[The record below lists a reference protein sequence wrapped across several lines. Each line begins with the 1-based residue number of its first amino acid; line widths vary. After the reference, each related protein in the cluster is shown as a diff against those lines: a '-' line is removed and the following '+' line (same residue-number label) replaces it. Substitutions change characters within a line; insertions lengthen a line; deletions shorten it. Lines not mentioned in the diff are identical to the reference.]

1 MKKEAISKLTILELK
16 RLGAKVLSKETTE
29 QIVRKYCLQN
39 AVLHNGKA
47 NEKSVMQKIMT
58 THTELRKE
66 AKKISELVEQLV
78 PKINEINPDAQKEE
92 LMQIDPSLFETK
104 VVEKRVRDV
113 PPLKNAEMGNVVT
126 RYAPE
131 PNGEM
136 HLGHAFTAFFAHY
149 YAQKYKGEF
158 VLRFEDTNPQQ
169 EEIKYMDAHKEA
181 LEWLGLQP
189 DRIVIVSN
197 DMAIFYEKA
206 EFLINNNH
214 AYTCSCNSEK
224 MSELRNQELPCEH
237 ASKSVAET
245 TKEWKKMLAGEYN
258 EGEIVLRLRGDM
270 KNKNAVMR
278 DPAIFA
284 IRKSEHCL
292 QGTKY
297 ATWPLYDFAAAIEDK
312 ICGIT
317 HVGRSAEF
325 DTRIELQNKI
335 RELLGLVPHP
345 YIFHFARYNVIGSP
359 ASKRKIIPLVT
370 EGKVEGWDDI
380 RLVTIKGL
388 KKRGIIP
395 ETIKQIA
402 KEAGI
407 NTQPSNIDWSVITS
421 ANRKLIDKKAD
432 RYFFVEDPI
441 VVYVKNAPADKECNL
456 IYHPEFADRG
466 TRKIKLGKLFLIS
479 KSDYKAL
486 KKDQEF
492 RLKDLYNV
500 KLVKKKVDLLEIAK
514 TDVNLEITEE
524 QKELLSQI
532 TEQAIVEYT
541 DKKLK
546 PGLKVQWTVANPKEI
561 VAVDVKVP
569 GILIV
574 EGKYNKNSLKIV
586 SGYGEKAISKLA
598 IDDIVQFERFG
609 FVRIDKKGKN
619 KIFVNM
625 AHK

>member
-1 MKKEAISKLTILELK
+1 M
-16 RLGAKVLSKETTE
+16 SKESIE
-29 QIVRKYCLQN
+29 QVVRKYSLQN

-66 AKKISELVEQLV
+66 AKKISELVEQIV
-78 PKINEINPDAQKEE
+78 PTINEIPPEAQKDE
-92 LMQIDPSLFETK
+92 LLKIDPTLLETK
-104 VVEKRVRDV
+104 ATEKRVRDV
-113 PPLKNAEMGNVVT
+113 PPLKNAEMGKVVT

-131 PNGEM
+131 PNGDM

-189 DRIVIVSN
+189 DRVVIVSN

-206 EFLINNNH
+206 EFLIKNNH
-214 AYTCSCNSEK
+214 AYTCTCNVEK
-224 MSELRNQELPCEH
+224 MRELRNQELPCDH
-237 ASKSVAET
+237 ASKSTDEIT
-245 TKEWKKMLAGEYN
+245 QDWKNMLAGKYD

-297 ATWPLYDFAAAIEDK
+297 AAWPLYDFAAAIEDK

-325 DTRIELQNKI
+325 DSRIELQNKI
-335 RELLGLVPHP
+335 RELLGLIPHP
-345 YIFHFARYNVIGSP
+345 NIFHFARYNVIGSP
-359 ASKRKIIPLVT
+359 ASKRKIKPLVT

-388 KKRGIIP
+388 RKRGIIP

-402 KEAGI
+402 KEAGM
-407 NTQPSNIDWSVITS
+407 TTHPTNIDWTVISST
-421 ANRKLIDKKAD
+421 NRKLIDSVTN
-432 RYFFVEDPI
+432 RFFFVENPI
-441 VVYVKNAPADKECNL
+441 VIYVKNAPSDKECNL
-456 IYHPEFADRG
+456 PYHPEFPDKG
-466 TRKIKLGKLFLIS
+466 SRKIKLGKLFLIAR
-479 KSDYKAL
+479 SDYKAL
-486 KKDQEF
+486 KKGQEF

-500 KLVKKKVDLLEIAK
+500 KLVKKKVDLLEMVK
-514 TDVNLEITEE
+514 TDTNLELTEEQRALLSEITEH
-524 QKELLSQI
+524 
-532 TEQAIVEYT
+532 AIVNYV

-546 PGLKVQWTVANPKEI
+546 PGAKIQWTVADPKEI
-561 VAVDVKVP
+561 VKVDVKVP
-569 GILIV
+569 GILFV
-574 EGKYNKNSLKIV
+574 DGKYNKDSLTIV
-586 SGYGEKAISKLA
+586 NGYGEKAIKKLKV
-598 IDDIVQFERFG
+598 DDIVQFERFG
-609 FVRIDKKGKN
+609 FVRIDKKEKN
-619 KIFVNM
+619 KVYVNL